1 MPMLA
6 AGGRVIDQVGLEQ
19 QQVEGE
25 LPGDRLPL
33 DAVANVGANVC
44 GLASPSSRS
53 WTA

>member
-1 MPMLA
+1 MHA
-6 AGGRVIDQVGLEQ
+6 ARYRAVDQAGLEQ